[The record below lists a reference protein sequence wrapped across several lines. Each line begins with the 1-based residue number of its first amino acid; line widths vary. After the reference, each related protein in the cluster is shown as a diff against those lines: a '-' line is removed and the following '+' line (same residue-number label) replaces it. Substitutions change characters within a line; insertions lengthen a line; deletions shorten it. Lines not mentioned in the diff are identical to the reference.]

1 MLNRFIRINRRL
13 LLMGNSAT
21 KAKNKYNK
29 AVYDQISIKPPKGTK
44 SQWQSEAEKHGE
56 KLTEYITN
64 AVKMRMES
72 DRKQEEDA
80 LLNYFYNQD
89 ISMIE
94 RVDRSSIRKMIR
106 SGGQCLKNAFRVET
120 NRDVNIF
127 LKSCTDFNAFCKR
140 ALLSHEDIEE
150 LNVFIKTYTSKR
162 EEALSKAKQLIDSL
176 SNVSDEERYNR
187 LLAVSLDDMNFCV
200 AVSNCL
206 RRVGICSIGD
216 FKKYTEEHDL
226 NEIRNIKKMHA
237 LDIIEKIRDYEKI
250 YNVSLNIDFD
260 SLIKEAN
267 SLQEYY
273 RSVP

>member
-1 MLNRFIRINRRL
+1 
-13 LLMGNSAT
+13 MGNSAT

-29 AVYDQISIKPPKGTK
+29 AVYDQISIKPTKGTK
-44 SQWQSEAEKHGE
+44 LQWRLEADKHGE
-56 KLTEYITN
+56 NLTEYITN

-72 DRKQEEDA
+72 DRKKEEDA
-80 LLNYFYNQD
+80 LLDTFYNQD
-89 ISMIE
+89 ISVIE
-94 RVDRSSIRKMIR
+94 RVANSSYRKIIH
-106 SGGQCLKNAFRVET
+106 SGGQCLKNAFRIET

-127 LKSCTDFNAFCKR
+127 LNGCTDFNAFCKE
-140 ALLSHEDIEE
+140 ALLSPEDIEE
-150 LNVFIKTYTSKR
+150 LNTFIKTYTSKR
-162 EEALSKAKQLIDSL
+162 EEALSKAKRLVDSL
-176 SNVSDEERYNR
+176 AKLSDEERHNR
-187 LLAVSLDDMNFCV
+187 LLAVSLDDMDLSI
-200 AVSNCL
+200 AGYNCL
-206 RRVGICSIGD
+206 RRVGICSIED

-267 SLQEYY
+267 SLQEYN

>member
-1 MLNRFIRINRRL
+1 
-13 LLMGNSAT
+13 MGNSAT
-21 KAKNKYNK
+21 RAKNKYNT

-44 SQWQSEAEKHGE
+44 SQWQSEADKHGE

-80 LLNYFYNQD
+80 LLNNFYNQN
-89 ISMIE
+89 ISIIE
-94 RVDRSSIRKMIR
+94 RVANGTFGKLIR
-106 SGGQCLKNAFRVET
+106 SGGKCLKNAFRIET

-127 LKSCTDFNAFCKR
+127 LNGCTDFKAFCKR
-140 ALLSHEDIEE
+140 ASLSPEDIEE
-150 LNVFIKTYTSKR
+150 LNIFIKTYISKR

-187 LLAVSLDDMNFCV
+187 LLAVSLDDMNLSI
-200 AVSNCL
+200 AGYNCL

-226 NEIRNIKKMHA
+226 NEIRNIKKRHA

-273 RSVP
+273 RLVP

>member
-44 SQWQSEAEKHGE
+44 SQWQSEADKHGE

-80 LLNYFYNQD
+80 LLNNFYNQD
-89 ISMIE
+89 ISVIE
-94 RVDRSSIRKMIR
+94 RVANSTFGKLIR
-106 SGGQCLKNAFRVET
+106 SGGKCLKNAFRIET
-120 NRDVNIF
+120 NRDINVF
-127 LKSCTDFNAFCKR
+127 LNGCTDFNDFCKR
-140 ALLSHEDIEE
+140 ASLSPEDIEE
-150 LNVFIKTYTSKR
+150 LNIFIKTYISKR
-162 EEALSKAKQLIDSL
+162 EEALSKAKRLVDSL

-187 LLAVSLDDMNFCV
+187 LLAVSLDDMDLSI
-200 AVSNCL
+200 AGYNCL

-226 NEIRNIKKMHA
+226 NEIRNIKKRHA

-267 SLQEYY
+267 SLQE
-273 RSVP
+273 

>member
-1 MLNRFIRINRRL
+1 
-13 LLMGNSAT
+13 MGNSAT

-44 SQWQSEAEKHGE
+44 SQWQSEAKKHGE
-56 KLTEYITN
+56 NLTEYITN
-64 AVKMRMES
+64 AIKMRMES

-80 LLNYFYNQD
+80 LLNDFYNQD
-89 ISMIE
+89 ISVIE
-94 RVDRSSIRKMIR
+94 RVTNISYRKIIH
-106 SGGQCLKNAFRVET
+106 SGGQCLKNAFRIET

-127 LKSCTDFNAFCKR
+127 LKGCTDFNAFCKR
-140 ALLSHEDIEE
+140 ALLSPEDIEE
-150 LNVFIKTYTSKR
+150 LNVFIKTYIAKR
-162 EEALSKAKQLIDSL
+162 EEALNKVKQLIDSL

-187 LLAVSLDDMNFCV
+187 LLAVSLDDMDLSI
-200 AVSNCL
+200 AGYNCL

-226 NEIRNIKKMHA
+226 NEIRNIKKRYA
-237 LDIIEKIRDYEKI
+237 LYIIEKIRDYEKI

-273 RSVP
+273 RSLP

>member
-1 MLNRFIRINRRL
+1 
-13 LLMGNSAT
+13 MGNSAT

-56 KLTEYITN
+56 KLTQYITN

-89 ISMIE
+89 INMIE

-127 LKSCTDFNAFCKR
+127 LKGCTDFNAFCKR
-140 ALLSHEDIEE
+140 ALLSSEDIEE
-150 LNVFIKTYTSKR
+150 LKIFIKEYISKR
-162 EEALSKAKQLIDSL
+162 EEALNKAKQLVDSL
-176 SNVSDEERYNR
+176 ANVSNEERYNR
-187 LLAVSLDDMNFCV
+187 LLAVSLDDMDISI
-200 AVSNCL
+200 AGYNCL
-206 RRVGICSIGD
+206 RRIGICSIGD
-216 FKKYTEEHDL
+216 FKKYIEEQDL
-226 NEIRNIKKMHA
+226 KEIRNFKKRYA
-237 LDIIEKIRDYEKI
+237 LDIIEKIKDYEKI

-260 SLIKEAN
+260 NLIAEVN
-267 SLQEYY
+267 SLQE
-273 RSVP
+273 